1 MTARPGTSP
10 RNRDEPNGRGRSP
23 RPEPAEPQAP
33 AISQAAGRSDQSVAP
48 DAIAALDVLLRGTGN
63 DFLVLTDSR
72 LRITRAGATA
82 AGLAERPLADLPGMS
97 LIAAFGS
104 VALDGIAREALER
117 RTQRQG
123 EVRLGHL
130 GTRVFQV
137 DALPYRTDGLLLFL
151 HDVTSVRR
159 VEQVRRD
166 FIANISHEL
175 RTPLSSIKLIAET
188 LSGGAV
194 DDMVTARDFAG
205 QIEREVDHLA
215 QLVDELL
222 ELSMIESG
230 EVQLQIEPT
239 APADIVAS
247 VVERLQPLAERNRIT
262 LLALPGPGG
271 PSSTLRAA
279 ADSAR
284 VEQALVN
291 LVHNAV
297 KFSHPEGTVEVDWH
311 TRPGHIRFTVRDQGI
326 GISASHLPR
335 IFERFYKVDRSRARS
350 SDGLGT
356 ELRTGSAG
364 LGLAIVRH
372 IAEAHHGMVGAESQ
386 EGEGS
391 TFWIDIPAA

>member
-1 MTARPGTSP
+1 MTVRPETS
-10 RNRDEPNGRGRSP
+10 RVDEPASGAGP
-23 RPEPAEPQAP
+23 G
-33 AISQAAGRSDQSVAP
+33 AAGPTQTAP
-48 DAIAALDVLLRGTGN
+48 PLADEAAAVLEVLLRGTGS
-63 DFLVLTDSR
+63 DFLVLTDRR
-72 LRITRAGATA
+72 LRITRAGSTA
-82 AGLAERPLADLPGMS
+82 ARLAERTSGDLTGMS

-104 VALDGIAREALER
+104 VALDGVAREALER
-117 RTQRQG
+117 RTSRQG

-130 GTRVFQV
+130 GSRAFQV
-137 DALPYRTDGLLLFL
+137 DALPLRGDGLLLVL

-194 DDMVTARDFAG
+194 DDLVTARDFAG

-230 EVQLQIEPT
+230 EVQLRVEATP
-239 APADIVAS
+239 PREVVAS
-247 VVERLQPLAERNRIT
+247 VIERMRPLAERNRIRLEET
-262 LLALPGPGG
+262 PGPGG
-271 PSSTLRAA
+271 PDSTTRAA
-279 ADSAR
+279 ADPAR
-284 VEQALVN
+284 LEQALVN
-291 LVHNAV
+291 LVHNAI
-297 KFSHPEGTVEVDWH
+297 KFSHPQGTVWVGWETRAGYVRFAVRDEGT
-311 TRPGHIRFTVRDQGI
+311 GI
-326 GISASHLPR
+326 PASHLPR

-350 SDGLGT
+350 SDTVGS

-372 IAEAHHGMVGAESQ
+372 IAEAHNGIVGVDSD
-386 EGEGS
+386 EGKGS
-391 TFWIDIPAA
+391 TFWVDIPIA

>member
-1 MTARPGTSP
+1 MTARPHPGVEDGQPVVGEESDLPPGGTDP
-10 RNRDEPNGRGRSP
+10 P
-23 RPEPAEPQAP
+23 PAG
-33 AISQAAGRSDQSVAP
+33 QAAAT
-48 DAIAALDVLLRGTGN
+48 LEVLLRGTGS
-63 DFLVLTDSR
+63 DFLILTDGR
-72 LRITRAGATA
+72 LRISRAGLTA
-82 AGLAERPLADLPGMS
+82 ARLSERPAEDLRGMS

-104 VALDGIAREALER
+104 VALDSVAREALER
-117 RTQRQG
+117 RTQRQA

-130 GTRVFQV
+130 GSRIYQV
-137 DALPYRTDGLLLFL
+137 DAMPLRDDGLILFL
-151 HDVTSVRR
+151 HDVTGVRR

-230 EVQLQIEPT
+230 EVQLQIAPT
-239 APADIVAS
+239 APGEVIAS
-247 VVERLQPLAERNRIT
+247 VVERMRPLAERNRVT
-262 LLALPGPGG
+262 LEQISGPPGDT
-271 PSSTLRAA
+271 STLRAA

-284 VEQALVN
+284 LEQALVN
-291 LVHNAV
+291 LVHNAI
-297 KFSHPEGTVEVDWH
+297 KFSHPEGSVRVGWEA
-311 TRPGHIRFTVRDQGI
+311 RPGYVRLFVADEGI
-326 GISASHLPR
+326 GIPQSHLPR
-335 IFERFYKVDRSRARS
+335 IFERFYKVDRSRARA
-350 SDGLGT
+350 SDTYRG

-372 IAEAHHGMVGAESQ
+372 IAEAHHGTVGAESH
-386 EGEGS
+386 EGKGS
-391 TFWIDIPAA
+391 TFWIDIPIS

>member
-1 MTARPGTSP
+1 MTARPGTSGL
-10 RNRDEPNGRGRSP
+10 E
-23 RPEPAEPQAP
+23 
-33 AISQAAGRSDQSVAP
+33 DQSLRPASEIAP
-48 DAIAALDVLLRGTGN
+48 GEEATAVLEVLLRGTGS
-63 DFLVLTDSR
+63 DFLVLTDKR
-72 LRITRAGATA
+72 LRITRAGSTA
-82 AGLAERPLADLPGMS
+82 ARLAERPTQDLTGMS

-104 VALDGIAREALER
+104 VALDGISREALER
-117 RTQRQG
+117 RTPRQG

-130 GTRVFQV
+130 GSRAFQV
-137 DALPYRTDGLLLFL
+137 DALPLREDGLLLVL
-151 HDVTSVRR
+151 HDVTNVRR

-230 EVQLQIEPT
+230 EVQLRIEPT
-239 APADIVAS
+239 LPGQIVAS
-247 VVERLQPLAERNRIT
+247 VVERMRPLAERNRIS
-262 LLALPGPGG
+262 LEEIAGPGG
-271 PSSTLRAA
+271 AESATRAA
-279 ADSAR
+279 ADAAR
-284 VEQALVN
+284 LEQAIVN
-291 LVHNAV
+291 LVHNAI
-297 KFSHPEGTVEVDWH
+297 KFSHPEGTVRIGWEA
-311 TRPGHIRFTVRDQGI
+311 RPGYVRFTVRDEGI
-326 GISASHLPR
+326 GIPASHLPR

-350 SDGLGT
+350 SETLGS

-372 IAEAHHGMVGAESQ
+372 IAEAHNGVVGVESN
-386 EGEGS
+386 EGQGS
-391 TFWIDIPAA
+391 AFWIDIPAA

>member
-1 MTARPGTSP
+1 MTTRPETSA
-10 RNRDEPNGRGRSP
+10 RNRDERNGRGRAAAQP
-23 RPEPAEPQAP
+23 RP
-33 AISQAAGRSDQSVAP
+33 AARAQDSVAA
-48 DAIAALDVLLRGTGN
+48 DAIAALDVLLRGTGS

-82 AGLAERPLADLPGMS
+82 ARLAERPLADLPGMS

-130 GTRVFQV
+130 GARVFQV
-137 DALPYRTDGLLLFL
+137 DALPFRTDGLLLFL

-194 DDMVTARDFAG
+194 DDLVTAQDFAG
-205 QIEREVDHLA
+205 QVEREVDHLA

-262 LLALPGPGG
+262 LLASPGPGG
-271 PSSTLRAA
+271 PEARLRAA

-284 VEQALVN
+284 LEQALVN
-291 LVHNAV
+291 LVHNAI
-297 KFSHPEGTVEVDWH
+297 KFSHPEGTVEVDWEA
-311 TRPGHIRFTVRDQGI
+311 RPGHIRFTVRDQGI
-326 GISASHLPR
+326 GIPATHLPR

-350 SDGLGT
+350 SEGLGT

-386 EGEGS
+386 EGQGS

>member
-1 MTARPGTSP
+1 VTAHSDTSP
-10 RNRDEPNGRGRSP
+10 RNRDERSERDRGVQPRGEADSP
-23 RPEPAEPQAP
+23 TSPAE
-33 AISQAAGRSDQSVAP
+33 GRLEGSVAP
-48 DAIAALDVLLRGTGN
+48 DAIAALEVLLRGTGN
-63 DFLVLTDSR
+63 DFLVLTDGR
-72 LRITRAGATA
+72 LHITRAGATA
-82 AGLAERPLADLPGMS
+82 ARLAERPLRDLEGMS

-130 GTRVFQV
+130 STRQFQV
-137 DALPYRTDGLLLFL
+137 DALPFRTKGLLLFL

-159 VEQVRRD
+159 VETVRRD

-194 DDMVTARDFAG
+194 DEMTTARDFAG

-230 EVQLQIEPT
+230 EVQLQLEPS
-239 APADIVAS
+239 APGEIVAS
-247 VVERLQPLAERNRIT
+247 VVERLQPLAERSRIT
-262 LLALPGPGG
+262 LVALPGPGG
-271 PSSTLRAA
+271 PASTLRALADA
-279 ADSAR
+279 AR
-284 VEQALVN
+284 LEQAVVN
-291 LVHNAV
+291 LVHNAI
-297 KFSHPEGTVEVDWH
+297 KFSHPEGTVEVDWQE
-311 TRPGHIRFTVRDQGI
+311 RPGHIRFTVRDQGI
-326 GISASHLPR
+326 GISESHLPR
-335 IFERFYKVDRSRARS
+335 IFERFYKVDRSRARTS
-350 SDGLGT
+350 EGLGA

-372 IAEAHHGMVGAESQ
+372 IAEAHHGAVGVESL
-386 EGEGS
+386 EGRGS
-391 TFWIDIPAA
+391 TFWIDIPAV

>member
-1 MTARPGTSP
+1 MTARPDTSP
-10 RNRDEPNGRGRSP
+10 RNRDERNGRARAAAQP
-23 RPEPAEPQAP
+23 QPAARAQ
-33 AISQAAGRSDQSVAP
+33 DSVAA
-48 DAIAALDVLLRGTGN
+48 DAIAALEVLLRGTGS

-72 LRITRAGATA
+72 LRISRAGATA
-82 AGLAERPLADLPGMS
+82 ALLAERALPDLPGMS

-130 GTRVFQV
+130 GSRVFQV
-137 DALPYRTDGLLLFL
+137 DALPFRTDGLLLFL
-151 HDVTSVRR
+151 HDVTSVRQ

-194 DDMVTARDFAG
+194 DDLVTAQDFAG
-205 QIEREVDHLA
+205 QIEREVGHLA

-239 APADIVAS
+239 SPVEVVAS
-247 VVERLQPLAERNRIT
+247 VVERLQPLADRSRIT
-262 LLALPGPGG
+262 LTALRGPGG
-271 PSSTLRAA
+271 LDSTLLAA

-284 VEQALVN
+284 LEQALVN
-291 LVHNAV
+291 LVHNAI
-297 KFSHPEGTVEVDWH
+297 KFSHPEGSVEVDWEA
-311 TRPGHIRFTVRDQGI
+311 RPGHIRFTVRDQGI
-326 GISASHLPR
+326 GIPATHLPR
-335 IFERFYKVDRSRARS
+335 IFERFYKVDRSRARTPE
-350 SDGLGT
+350 GLGT

-386 EGEGS
+386 ESQGS
-391 TFWIDIPAA
+391 SFWIDIPVA

>member
-1 MTARPGTSP
+1 MTARPDTSP
-10 RNRDEPNGRGRSP
+10 RNRDERNGRARAAAQP
-23 RPEPAEPQAP
+23 QPAARAQ
-33 AISQAAGRSDQSVAP
+33 DSVAA
-48 DAIAALDVLLRGTGN
+48 DAIAALEVLLRGTGS

-72 LRITRAGATA
+72 LRISRAGATA
-82 AGLAERPLADLPGMS
+82 ALLAERALPDLPGMS

-130 GTRVFQV
+130 GSRVFQV
-137 DALPYRTDGLLLFL
+137 DALPFRTDGLLLFL
-151 HDVTSVRR
+151 HDVTSVRQ

-194 DDMVTARDFAG
+194 DDLVTAQDFAG
-205 QIEREVDHLA
+205 QIEREVGHLA

-239 APADIVAS
+239 SPVEVVAS
-247 VVERLQPLAERNRIT
+247 VVERLQPLADRSRIT
-262 LLALPGPGG
+262 LTALRGPGG
-271 PSSTLRAA
+271 LDSTLLAA

-284 VEQALVN
+284 LEQALVN
-291 LVHNAV
+291 LVHNAI
-297 KFSHPEGTVEVDWH
+297 KFSHPEGSVEVDWEA
-311 TRPGHIRFTVRDQGI
+311 RPGHIRFTVRDQGI
-326 GISASHLPR
+326 GIPATHLPR
-335 IFERFYKVDRSRARS
+335 IFERFYKVDRSRARTPE
-350 SDGLGT
+350 GLGT

-386 EGEGS
+386 EGQGS
-391 TFWIDIPAA
+391 SFWIDIPVA